1 MFEQQYI
8 LNKIEQWADWLPY
21 QSLKIEVEL
30 SNQTLT
36 LEKTKQRPIGFQA
49 PPPQKE
55 TGCCCFV
62 AAKGFAA
69 AASLPILPYPTRG
82 ERHTLDGRV
91 EQCINIISPF
101 VP

>member
-8 LNKIEQWADWLPY
+8 LNKIEQWADRLPY

-49 PPPQKE
+49 PPHKRKVIE
-55 TGCCCFV
+55 YAHAC
-62 AAKGFAA
+62 
-69 AASLPILPYPTRG
+69 L
-82 ERHTLDGRV
+82 
-91 EQCINIISPF
+91 N
-101 VP
+101 